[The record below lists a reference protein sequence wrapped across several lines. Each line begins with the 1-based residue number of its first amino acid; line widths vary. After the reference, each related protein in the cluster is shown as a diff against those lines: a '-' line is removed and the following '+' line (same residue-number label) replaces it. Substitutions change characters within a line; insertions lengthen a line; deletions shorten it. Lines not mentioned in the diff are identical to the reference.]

1 MLSLIRARVRQAGPV
16 SRPGSVE
23 REKGALESLDGYIV
37 WSRWGTETEILDQE
51 EMRHEEVAMRCFVVS
66 PCDVVCSKPVR
77 RHLEDQHGDGQAVAK
92 ALRVFSQQ
100 WDVRL
105 RKLRPQNQHKGR
117 RPGPSR

>member
-1 MLSLIRARVRQAGPV
+1 MLSLIRMRVRRAGPV
-16 SRPGSVE
+16 SHPGPA
-23 REKGALESLDGYIV
+23 RKGNHARESLDGYIV
-37 WSRWGTETEILDQE
+37 WSRWGTETEILDQ

-92 ALRVFSQQ
+92 ALRVFAQQ

-105 RKLRPQNQHKGR
+105 RKLRSQNQHKGR
-117 RPGPSR
+117 RPGPGC